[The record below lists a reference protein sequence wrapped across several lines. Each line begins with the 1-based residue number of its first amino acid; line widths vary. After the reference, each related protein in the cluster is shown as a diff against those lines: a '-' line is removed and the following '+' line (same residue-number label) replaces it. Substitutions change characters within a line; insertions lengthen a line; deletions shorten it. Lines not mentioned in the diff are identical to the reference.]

1 MKTTAY
7 RKLDKLT
14 PEFREKVEKFLKAC
28 PQVFITESWRSEE
41 RQAELVKAKLS
52 FVKRSNHQD
61 GLAIDIAFNGPELYP
76 ADINKWFTVATVAKT
91 Y

>member
-28 PQVFITESWRSEE
+28 PQVFVTESWRSEE
-41 RQAELVKAKLS
+41 RQAELVKAGLS

-61 GLAIDIAFNGPELYP
+61 GLAVDVAFTGPELYP
-76 ADINKWFTVATVAKT
+76 ADMKAWRKVADEAKKL
-91 Y
+91 